1 MNSNQNLPNY
11 ILLILYIITG
21 SLGNNG
27 AIDILAPQWVY
38 LGAVNILTCLFFLFN
53 PNSSANTGLSKLFK
67 SNYIYVY
74 LFYFIWSGLSYFY
87 AINSTETL
95 LNIPRVGNTFFAVF
109 FCFLLLHNLENKV
122 QIINRIFLGFLI
134 FELSSFYSDFFTEL
148 ETPDFTAMNLK
159 GVAGNK
165 NITSASIAFKIP
177 FVLFSL
183 ISASR
188 KLVKTILFIMLFLA
202 TFAISILYA
211 RAAILSSSIVFIIFI
226 LFLIFTLFKNK
237 KDKRKNIANIGLTL
251 TPYLLAILVNIAFTN
266 SQKKGNIGSQL
277 EAIEFTEQSSN
288 GRFQYWGDAYDYVND
303 NPIIASGLGNWKIA
317 SISYGKEHVKGYTV
331 PYHAHNDFIHVFA
344 EVGILGGIAYLSL
357 FLILTFYLFRLLY
370 VQRKE
375 DGNTDFSLFL
385 LVLPFII
392 YGIDAGLNFPVARP
406 LMQSSLALYMGL
418 LLSIYLNRFSKNDVK
433 PFNKITSKLIFGLS
447 LLLLI
452 PGIVIHILSFQ
463 SLKQQGVL
471 LYEFNSG
478 KFNLSLSQLEEI
490 EDDFPNLTETA
501 MPIKAMKARYFY
513 L

>member
-183 ISASR
+183 IQ
-188 KLVKTILFIMLFLA
+188 
-202 TFAISILYA
+202 
-211 RAAILSSSIVFIIFI
+211 
-226 LFLIFTLFKNK
+226 
-237 KDKRKNIANIGLTL
+237 
-251 TPYLLAILVNIAFTN
+251 LL
-266 SQKKGNIGSQL
+266 
-277 EAIEFTEQSSN
+277 E
-288 GRFQYWGDAYDYVND
+288 
-303 NPIIASGLGNWKIA
+303 NW
-317 SISYGKEHVKGYTV
+317 
-331 PYHAHNDFIHVFA
+331 
-344 EVGILGGIAYLSL
+344 
-357 FLILTFYLFRLLY
+357 
-370 VQRKE
+370 
-375 DGNTDFSLFL
+375 
-385 LVLPFII
+385 
-392 YGIDAGLNFPVARP
+392 
-406 LMQSSLALYMGL
+406 
-418 LLSIYLNRFSKNDVK
+418 
-433 PFNKITSKLIFGLS
+433 
-447 LLLLI
+447 
-452 PGIVIHILSFQ
+452 
-463 SLKQQGVL
+463 
-471 LYEFNSG
+471 
-478 KFNLSLSQLEEI
+478 
-490 EDDFPNLTETA
+490 
-501 MPIKAMKARYFY
+501 
-513 L
+513 